1 MVRRDNTQ
9 RRRAGNRQPRSR
21 ILVVCCGART
31 EKQYLDGMRRHFRS
45 SPVAVVVKPE
55 AGAPSQLVT
64 YAAKV
69 WQRDADGFDEVWCVF
84 DVDEFGNDIEV
95 ARAAARRAKISL
107 AISNP
112 CFEFWLLLHFAEHEA
127 WLNGAGAAKA
137 KLCQHLARYD
147 KTEVDFSL
155 FAPGVQDAIDRA
167 QRLSEGGRSH
177 IDNPSTTM
185 WRLAKAVVG

>member
-9 RRRAGNRQPRSR
+9 RRRPGNRQPRSR

-55 AGAPSQLVT
+55 AGAPSQMVT

-84 DVDEFGNDIEV
+84 DVDEFGNDVETAI
-95 ARAAARRAKISL
+95 AAGEDLSGDLESL
-107 AISNP
+107 LRVLAAP
-112 CFEFWLLLHFAEHEA
+112 PLH
-127 WLNGAGAAKA
+127 
-137 KLCQHLARYD
+137 
-147 KTEVDFSL
+147 
-155 FAPGVQDAIDRA
+155 
-167 QRLSEGGRSH
+167 
-177 IDNPSTTM
+177 
-185 WRLAKAVVG
+185 

>member
-9 RRRAGNRQPRSR
+9 RRRPGNRQPRSR
-21 ILVVCCGART
+21 ILVVCCGVRT

-84 DVDEFGNDIEV
+84 DVDE
-95 ARAAARRAKISL
+95 
-107 AISNP
+107 
-112 CFEFWLLLHFAEHEA
+112 
-127 WLNGAGAAKA
+127 
-137 KLCQHLARYD
+137 
-147 KTEVDFSL
+147 
-155 FAPGVQDAIDRA
+155 
-167 QRLSEGGRSH
+167 
-177 IDNPSTTM
+177 
-185 WRLAKAVVG
+185 